1 MSEIKSFQEPFKSC
15 HIHSVAADT
24 GGSRVMDVG
33 QDELTTAEANE
44 PKTFSHTM
52 RVPNL
57 FREEPGRLMGCQAFR
72 EGTDQRGLAHS
83 RKSGDENVGCIA
95 GAIQRASSHC

>member
-1 MSEIKSFQEPFKSC
+1 MSEIKSFQKPFKSC

-52 RVPNL
+52 RIPNL